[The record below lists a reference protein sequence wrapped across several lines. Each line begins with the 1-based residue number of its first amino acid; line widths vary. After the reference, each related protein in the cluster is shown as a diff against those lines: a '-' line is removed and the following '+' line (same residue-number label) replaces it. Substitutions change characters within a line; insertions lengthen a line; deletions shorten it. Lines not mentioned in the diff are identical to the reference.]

1 LACSIIGFVFGL
13 AAVAGIVLGF
23 RARRNIIRAGAVK
36 GAQVALAG
44 IIAGFGAIAFLT
56 TLALVGAFGGHPTSD
71 AALAQSEL
79 ILPSQYPHGFVGR
92 GPGTNVTQA
101 SYFSSWGPH
110 IVRCLYMSTA
120 DVDPHPV
127 ETGSQ
132 EWDRGTAWVNDT
144 IDVFPTAATAHTDE
158 TAAVNPN
165 ALSCA
170 FRSWGPTLDQEIG
183 PGLGAGEHDNPPI
196 AFGVTALGHDIS
208 DEAWSMGYTYKEKPG
223 ISYNNWI
230 IVQAGRSEPNIW
242 LSNRGSPV
250 PTELVDQLV
259 KAAELRIGGS

>member
-1 LACSIIGFVFGL
+1 MRCDVERPPPPPPPTPSDARWRLTWPSRVGPPRVGPADRRPTERAAVWSLACSIIGFVFGL

-23 RARRNIIRAGAVK
+23 RARRNIIRAEGAVK

-170 FRSWGPTLDQEIG
+170 FRSWGPRSTRRSDPVSGQES
-183 PGLGAGEHDNPPI
+183 
-196 AFGVTALGHDIS
+196 T
-208 DEAWSMGYTYKEKPG
+208 TTR
-223 ISYNNWI
+223 
-230 IVQAGRSEPNIW
+230 RSP
-242 LSNRGSPV
+242 L
-250 PTELVDQLV
+250 
-259 KAAELRIGGS
+259 A